1 MFCLDIPSED
11 LVLAALGCKPNS
23 YYPPPSL
30 VSCSTVQDN
39 NLFNHPDKT
48 EIKQILQSSVL
59 LHKIISD
66 LLWSLAQFSS

>member
-23 YYPPPSL
+23 YYPPSSL

-39 NLFNHPDKT
+39 NLLNHPDKT
-48 EIKQILQSSVL
+48 KIKQILQSYVL